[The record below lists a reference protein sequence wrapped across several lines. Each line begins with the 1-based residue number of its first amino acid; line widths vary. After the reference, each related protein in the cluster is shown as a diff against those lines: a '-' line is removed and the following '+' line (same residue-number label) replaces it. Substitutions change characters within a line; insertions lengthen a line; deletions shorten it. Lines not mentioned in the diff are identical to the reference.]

1 MQQQS
6 HVFAT
11 SVQNWQD
18 FRWLVVASQVP
29 MCKGSAVGFG
39 YCKAAKVTGVWGP
52 IRLGLIGVEV
62 SEDEAKIVIIKY
74 FEGFFGKLFNYGV
87 KEREARSFYAI
98 LTEKSNSRY

>member
-6 HVFAT
+6 RVFAT
-11 SVQNWQD
+11 SVRNWQD
-18 FRWLVVASQVP
+18 FRWLLP
-29 MCKGSAVGFG
+29 MCMGSAVGFG